1 MQNED
6 TTNSCLPGSGDK
18 PAEISPPFDDML
30 KAIRANCP
38 EFRIIQGPPGLF
50 YPLFPGGGFS
60 DACHDHPYMGD
71 AVNEAY
77 LLLRRTVQLE
87 CAVIEL
93 YNNTIP
99 DIL

>member
-1 MQNED
+1 MMQNDD
-6 TTNSCLPGSGDK
+6 TNCLPGSPEK
-18 PAEISPPFDDML
+18 PPELSLAFDEML

-38 EFRIIQGPPGLF
+38 AFRIIEGPPGLF
-50 YPLFPGGGFS
+50 YPLFPGGNFS

-77 LLLRRTVQLE
+77 LLLKRVVLLECSVMELNKPRRT
-87 CAVIEL
+87 
-93 YNNTIP
+93 